1 MRHPP
6 PLPAPPQG
14 RILVSERHAAE
25 LQRELEASA
34 FTGRSGGG
42 AVELVL
48 TGKGELT
55 SLTINPA
62 LLTEGADTVAAV
74 VMGAYQDACGRKEK
88 AAAEML
94 AKVGA
99 LPGNPLN
106 FLTGR

>member
-1 MRHPP
+1 MKPKGLIGTLTALKARMDQ
-6 PLPAPPQG
+6 A
-14 RILVSERHAAE
+14 
-25 LQRELEASA
+25 QRELEASA
-34 FTGRSGGG
+34 FTGRAGGG

>member
-1 MRHPP
+1 MKQKGLIGTLTALKARMDQ
-6 PLPAPPQG
+6 A
-14 RILVSERHAAE
+14 
-25 LQRELEASA
+25 QRELEASA
-34 FTGRSGGG
+34 FTGRAGGG